1 MANTGY
7 PGTNGSQFFI
17 VQAGDVDEML
27 LKQMKQAGLPSDWI
41 DGYKKNGGTPHLD
54 FRFTQYA
61 HTVFG
66 QVYEGMD
73 IVDKIASVQTDEN
86 DKPISDVIVNSIDIE
101 VME

>member
-17 VQAGDVDEML
+17 VQAKEVDDML
-27 LKQMKQAGLPSDWI
+27 LDQMEKAGLPKDWI
-41 DGYKKNGGTPHLD
+41 DGYKKHGGTPHLD

-86 DKPISDVIVNSIDIE
+86 DKPLSDVIVNSIDIE
-101 VME
+101 VQE

>member
-1 MANTGY
+1 MKLTY
-7 PGTNGSQFFI
+7 EKFLM
-17 VQAGDVDEML
+17 V
-27 LKQMKQAGLPSDWI
+27 KQAGIPNELI
-41 DGYKKNGGTPHLD
+41 EGYKQHGGTPHLD
-54 FRFTQYA
+54 FRFTRYA